1 MKRLRGSDAFAI
13 YSETPTSPFVTL
25 KVGIYRPTNS
35 DDVPGIDEVKQ
46 FVLSGVARHIA
57 YAAMRIVRVPFDLH
71 HPLWVA
77 DPDFSPENHIFHTR
91 LPAPGDKARLC
102 DLISDLMGRPM
113 NPDRPLW
120 EVWIV
125 DGLEERKIAI
135 VAKLHHA
142 LADGNTIAA
151 MVSDT
156 HATSAAGNLHGH
168 RADGETIPGRAR
180 LVRDALVDLARS
192 YTVDIPRYYSYLKRA
207 RARGKALAHGEAEPD
222 MPSGA
227 PYTVLN
233 CSGGSGRLYR
243 YETAPLATMKALSKR
258 FGCTLNS
265 LVLGVCSE
273 ALRRYLQQVDTVP
286 PAPLVAAMPIGA
298 LGEED
303 FKSVLNSD
311 ILHNNVAIAIVPMDL
326 NIPDFAERLHVI
338 KRAAESAIEHVR
350 RRGGR
355 RFDNYLDYLPGSAIR
370 LLHSTINRL
379 QEKSRRSFA
388 NVIISNVKGP
398 SKPLYA
404 VDGRLEML
412 ELLST
417 GNLNDGG
424 SLNITVWSYV
434 DKVCFSCYT
443 RKEALPQPELINTHI
458 REVMEELNA
467 NYLG

>member
-151 MVSDT
+151 MVPIPT
-156 HATSAAGNLHGH
+156 RHQRRATCTGTGQT
-168 RADGETIPGRAR
+168 G
-180 LVRDALVDLARS
+180 
-192 YTVDIPRYYSYLKRA
+192 KRFPV
-207 RARGKALAHGEAEPD
+207 ARGWFAMRWSTWPGVTRSTSPAI
-222 MPSGA
+222 
-227 PYTVLN
+227 
-233 CSGGSGRLYR
+233 
-243 YETAPLATMKALSKR
+243 TAT
-258 FGCTLNS
+258 
-265 LVLGVCSE
+265 
-273 ALRRYLQQVDTVP
+273 
-286 PAPLVAAMPIGA
+286 
-298 LGEED
+298 
-303 FKSVLNSD
+303 
-311 ILHNNVAIAIVPMDL
+311 
-326 NIPDFAERLHVI
+326 
-338 KRAAESAIEHVR
+338 
-350 RRGGR
+350 
-355 RFDNYLDYLPGSAIR
+355 
-370 LLHSTINRL
+370 
-379 QEKSRRSFA
+379 
-388 NVIISNVKGP
+388 
-398 SKPLYA
+398 
-404 VDGRLEML
+404 
-412 ELLST
+412 
-417 GNLNDGG
+417 
-424 SLNITVWSYV
+424 
-434 DKVCFSCYT
+434 
-443 RKEALPQPELINTHI
+443 
-458 REVMEELNA
+458 
-467 NYLG
+467 